1 MRKGLIKIVVLVFVA
16 IATIA
21 VMGLLDHQSGFDLT
35 SEMAPATLPVVYLQR
50 DNEKIN
56 ELYGYCQEMD
66 GTAMRDTITP
76 LQAEL
81 TLPIVVKTYEN
92 QIEGIAYEVRSMDMQ
107 RLIENGEADD
117 FSEENGEIHAEL
129 QFENILEEDLEY
141 VLVLIVNSGDKPVYC
156 YTRMMREKEYFVEES
171 LNFVMDF
178 HEKTFDKA
186 RSGELATYL
195 EPNNQAD
202 NTTLQRVTIHSS
214 LSQISWGD
222 FEGKQLELPVPSI
235 KEMGSSYNTIVL
247 QYVVTST
254 GDNGEVEYY
263 NVEEYYRV
271 RYNNSINRMS
281 LLNYER
287 NMNQI
292 FRGENSTVDKNKLL
306 LGIRSSDVKYMT
318 NEKGNIIAFVQEGEL
333 WSYHGDSHQL
343 FQVYSFRSPE
353 GVSPRENNN
362 QHQIQIM
369 RINEA
374 GSLDFVVYGYMNRG
388 RHEGQSGIG
397 VYHYDSVGNTVEE
410 ELFLPSDRSYEM
422 LKADWGKAFY
432 VNDENVFYLLADGQL
447 YRIDLYNH
455 EAEPVIEDLSPGGYA
470 VSENG
475 RYIAW
480 QDGKDAS
487 SAQSLKVMDL
497 EGEATWTIEGSEE
510 EYLRPVGFVESD
522 FVYGTARAGEVIAD
536 TAGNIRFPMYKI
548 TIVDKNSNIIKE
560 YQKDGYYISNAYVE
574 QETIFLDRESRIGNS
589 YMPAEQDTIKN
600 QQMESTR
607 LITIGSS
614 SSEKKQTQVEL
625 TLAGA
630 KVEESKQPLVK
641 VPKEVVIDKKRTVNL
656 DTDKKRE
663 YYYVFSAGK
672 ILMSTPSIMGAILCA
687 DENMGVVIGPQ
698 QKYIWC
704 RGRKTTQPMIGSGTI
719 DTTGIS
725 ENSVARCLT
734 YLLKTEE
741 VSIDVE
747 ALLVRGET
755 PRQILTEALD
765 GKQVIDL
772 SGCSVSQVLYY
783 VNLGAP
789 VFAMVEDQAVLII
802 GYDEHNTI
810 LYQPMENSARKMG
823 LQDSDTFFGESGNVF
838 LGYLEK

>member
-1 MRKGLIKIVVLVFVA
+1 MRKGLIKTVVLVVAA

-21 VMGLLDHQSGFDLT
+21 VMGLLDHHSGFDLT

-50 DNEKIN
+50 DNVKIN
-56 ELYGYCQEMD
+56 ELYGYSSEMD

-76 LQAEL
+76 LQEGL
-81 TLPIVVKTYEN
+81 TLPVVVKTYEN
-92 QIEGIAYEVRSMDMQ
+92 QIEGLSYEVRSMDMQ
-107 RLIENGEADD
+107 RLIENGDADLV
-117 FSEENGEIHAEL
+117 SEENGEVHAKL
-129 QFENILEEDLEY
+129 KFENILEEDQEY
-141 VLVLIVNSGDKPVYC
+141 VLVIIVNSGGKDVYY
-156 YTRMMREKEYFVEES
+156 YTRMMREKEYFVKES
-171 LNFVMDF
+171 LDFVMDF

-214 LSQISWGD
+214 LSQVSWGD
-222 FEGKQLELPVPSI
+222 FQCKRLELPVSSI

-287 NMNQI
+287 NMDQI

-306 LGIRSSDVKYMT
+306 LGIRSSDVKYMA

-353 GVSPRENNN
+353 GISARENNN

-374 GSLDFVVYGYMNRG
+374 GSMDFVVYGYMNRG
-388 RHEGQSGIG
+388 RHEGQTGIG

-410 ELFLPSDRSYEM
+410 ELFLPSDRSYQM
-422 LKADWGKAFY
+422 LKADWGKTFY
-432 VNDENVFYLLADGQL
+432 VNDENIFYLLADGHL

-455 EAEPVIEDLSPGGYA
+455 EAEAVVENLSPGGYA

-480 QDGKDAS
+480 QDEKDAS
-487 SAQSLKVMDL
+487 RAQTLKVMDL
-497 EGEATWTIEGSEE
+497 EGEAVRTIESNGN
-510 EYLRPVGFVESD
+510 EYLKPVGFVESD
-522 FVYGTARAGEVIAD
+522 FVYGTAREEDVTAD

-548 TIVDKNSNIIKE
+548 TIVDRNSNMIKE
-560 YQKDGYYISNAYVE
+560 YQKEGYYVSNAYVE
-574 QETIFLDRESRIGNS
+574 QETIFLDREIRSGNS

-600 QQMESTR
+600 QQMESSR
-607 LITIGSS
+607 LIMIGSS
-614 SSEKKQTQVEL
+614 TSETKQTQVEL

-630 KVEESKQPLVK
+630 KAEDSKQPLVK
-641 VPKEVVIDKKRTVNL
+641 IPKEVVIDKKRTVNL
-656 DTDKKRE
+656 DTGKKRQ

-704 RGRKTTQPMIGSGTI
+704 RGRKTSQPMIGSGLI
-719 DTTGIS
+719 DTDGIS
-725 ENSVARCLT
+725 DNSVARCLT

-755 PRQILTEALD
+755 PRQILQEALENR
-765 GKQVIDL
+765 QVIDL

-783 VNLGAP
+783 VNLGTP
-789 VFAMVEDQAVLII
+789 VFAMVGDQAVLII

-823 LQDSDTFFGESGNVF
+823 LQDSEAFFAGAGNVF
-838 LGYLEK
+838 LGYLE